1 MTEQQEKI
9 LIVDDENSIRKLLS
23 RKLTQSGYIC
33 EEAGCVNEA
42 MEAIKNNDVKL
53 VILDIK
59 LPDIAG
65 TDILQI
71 IQSKYPNISVIMTS
85 SITNI
90 NTAIECMKNGA
101 DDYVF
106 KPFNLNEV
114 AMCVSRTLE
123 KRNLQLQIEDYHNNM
138 EEKIS
143 QQSKEIRTVFLEAIK
158 SLVFALEDK
167 DEYTTGHSMRVAEI
181 SVAIGK
187 DLGLSPEEI
196 EDLRWASLLHDVG
209 KIAVDQ
215 IIQNKPEKL
224 TIEEYEHIMVHAS
237 IGANIIRPVVNEN
250 IIKIIEHHHDH
261 YDGSGWHQ
269 TISGEKI
276 PLGARILAISDAF
289 VAMISSRPYRS
300 AKSINE
306 AVAEIKRC
314 SGSQFDAE
322 ITRVFLD
329 STLNK
334 ISALM

>member
-42 MEAIKNNDVKL
+42 MEAIKNNAVKL

>member
-42 MEAIKNNDVKL
+42 MEAIKNNAVKL

-237 IGANIIRPVVNEN
+237 IGANIIKPVVNEN

>member
-181 SVAIGK
+181 SVTIGK

>member
-123 KRNLQLQIEDYHNNM
+123 KRTLQLQIEDYHNNM

-187 DLGLSPEEI
+187 DLDLSPEEI

>member
-42 MEAIKNNDVKL
+42 MEAIKNNDIKL